1 MRSPLYQPFPM
12 LHGRRA
18 QIWRYLPAYR
28 RPRHFH
34 DEPELNLVM
43 AGTGTFGTGRDT
55 IRVAAGDMLCWPPG
69 RDHELLEASPDFDLF
84 VVAMTPELC
93 SRALCERS
101 ALALAGPV
109 RTRLPA
115 PALGRLQALCAPP
128 SLTSEASVAESH
140 VAELWLH
147 ANDLRLK
154 TQRRASLTERV
165 LKSLLEQ
172 PELGRGER
180 ARLLGAPP
188 SELSRHFHRD
198 FGLTLNAYRTR
209 LRLLHFIQLADGR
222 DHTLLRAA
230 LEAGFGSYSQCH
242 RAFHVAFGCTPS
254 KFFETSLRR
263 EMQQAFAPW
272 SERAVPGEDEDH
284 R

>member
-18 QIWRYLPAYR
+18 QIWRYSPAYR

-43 AGTGTFGTGRDT
+43 AGTGAFGTGRDT
-55 IRVAAGDMLCWPPG
+55 IDVAAGDMLCWPPG

-93 SRALCERS
+93 SRALGERS
-101 ALALAGPV
+101 ALTLAGPL

-115 PALGRLQALCAPP
+115 PALAQLQALCAPP
-128 SLTSEASVAESH
+128 SPTSEASVAESH

-147 ANDLRLK
+147 ANALRLK
-154 TQRRASLTERV
+154 AQRRATLTDRV

-180 ARLLGAPP
+180 ARVLGAPP
-188 SELSRHFHRD
+188 SELSRQFHRD

-209 LRLLHFIQLADGR
+209 LRLMHFIQLADAR
-222 DHTLLRAA
+222 AHTLLRAA

-242 RAFHVAFGCTPS
+242 RAFHDAFGCTPS

-272 SERAVPGEDEDH
+272 KEPAAPAP
-284 R
+284 